1 MESTRILESRT
12 LLLAVSDSGQ
22 YEGNKYISVTE
33 GAAIHQIQDIELI
46 SDYDEDDLLSL
57 PLKMIAEGEI
67 SAILSVTD
75 YLACV
80 SCNGHVNTVN
90 ETIGKCTKCGATL
103 KLSKCSSNK
112 SARFIISSHDG
123 KKWQLTA

>member
-1 MESTRILESRT
+1 M
-12 LLLAVSDSGQ
+12 
-22 YEGNKYISVTE
+22 TE

-90 ETIGKCTKCGATL
+90 E
-103 KLSKCSSNK
+103 NN
-112 SARFIISSHDG
+112 R
-123 KKWQLTA
+123 